1 MKYLSRIS
9 QFLLKEQPKPMGRW
23 NLEYCKKKIN
33 QKIDLSNEDHCGP
46 CGQYAI
52 KKLEEKKETIQ
63 IPKSPSKPPI
73 LISQG
78 SDISNYLK

>member
-63 IPKSPSKPPI
+63 IPKSSSKPSV

-78 SDISNYLK
+78 SDISNDLK